1 MTRQQAAILQMII
14 CAALWS
20 IAGVLIKFID
30 CNPFVI
36 AGFRSLISAFT
47 VFIFMKVIK
56 MKFIFNKKV
65 LLTAVFMCLTFLAF
79 VTANKLTTSA
89 NAIVLQ
95 FTAPVFVLIIS
106 AVVLKQKLNKSD
118 VLVTAITLLGIALFF
133 VDEIDSGKAL
143 GNVVGVLSGLFMG
156 TMFICVGTVN
166 MQEKMNGTLLAHIF
180 TAIVG
185 IPFIFLTENT
195 LNLTAVSNL
204 LLLGVVQLGIPYILL
219 CYASLELKPITVSLL
234 SVLEPLLNPVW
245 VAIFYKEVPG
255 VISLIGAVII
265 IVTITIWCVRNDIKV
280 DKDLKGV

>member
-1 MTRQQAAILQMII
+1 MTRQRTAILQMII

-36 AGFRSLISAFT
+36 AGFRSLISAVT
-47 VFIFMKVIK
+47 VFVFMRIIK
-56 MKFIFNKKV
+56 LKFVFNKKV
-65 LLTAVFMCLTFLAF
+65 FLTAVFMCLTFLAF

-106 AVVLKQKLNKSD
+106 ACFLKQKLKKAD
-118 VLVTAITLLGIALFF
+118 VLVTLITLLGIALFF
-133 VDEIDSGKAL
+133 IDEIDSGKAL
-143 GNVVGVLSGLFMG
+143 GNIVGVLSGLFMG

-166 MQEKMNGTLLAHIF
+166 MQEKMNGTLFAHIF
-180 TAIVG
+180 TAVIG
-185 IPFIFLTENT
+185 IPFIFFTENT
-195 LNLTAVSNL
+195 VNLTAVSNL

-219 CYASLELKPITVSLL
+219 CYASVQLKPITISLL

-245 VAIFYKEVPG
+245 VALFYKEIPG
-255 VISLIGAVII
+255 VISLVGAVII
-265 IVTITIWCVRNDIKV
+265 IVTITIWCVRNDVKAE
-280 DKDLKGV
+280 KDLKGV